1 MAVGG
6 GQLGGLGTMCVV
18 LGSPTTATGEGTTMF
33 ATAAAAF
40 VGVEEM
46 EETTEETT
54 GETMGETMG
63 VGTATPQKMTTT
75 TTTMMMM
82 IMMGER
88 MAAKAR
94 GEMKGMGERKR
105 KRKRKRQ
112 SSTPAWPKS
121 WKWGFPST
129 GASGH

>member
-46 EETTEETT
+46 EETTGETGETT
-54 GETMGETMG
+54 GERPMW
-63 VGTATPQKMTTT
+63 TTLRN
-75 TTTMMMM
+75 
-82 IMMGER
+82 G
-88 MAAKAR
+88 
-94 GEMKGMGERKR
+94 
-105 KRKRKRQ
+105 
-112 SSTPAWPKS
+112 
-121 WKWGFPST
+121 
-129 GASGH
+129 